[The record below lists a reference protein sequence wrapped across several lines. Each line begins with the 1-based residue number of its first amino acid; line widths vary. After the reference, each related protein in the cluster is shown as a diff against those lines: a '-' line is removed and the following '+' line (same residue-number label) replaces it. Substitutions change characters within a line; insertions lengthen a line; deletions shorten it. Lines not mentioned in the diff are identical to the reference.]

1 MVRAQITGAVAGAVM
16 ASLLATA
23 CSSSEADPQSA
34 PTPTP
39 SASVP
44 APSSDAP
51 TTDTTPA
58 PAKPKEPSIP
68 AAARAPGRAGAEALV
83 RYYIDLLNY
92 AGLTGDTR
100 TFSVAARR
108 CSSCSALADNFKKT
122 YGEGGYYESKGWR
135 INTIFSSR
143 TSRHRYITVA
153 EVRETPIEW
162 RVKAGGPIHR
172 LPEEELNLRFSVV
185 RHDSSW
191 RITALTRS

>member
-1 MVRAQITGAVAGAVM
+1 MIRARITVAISAAVAGVVVG
-16 ASLLATA
+16 TA
-23 CSSSEADPQSA
+23 CSSSEAEPQGVPTPEAS
-34 PTPTP
+34 TPTP
-39 SASVP
+39 SSAQP
-44 APSSDAP
+44 TSDP
-51 TTDTTPA
+51 TTAA
-58 PAKPKEPSIP
+58 PAEHEEPSIP
-68 AAARAPGRAGAEALV
+68 AAAQAPGRAGAEAFV

-122 YGEGGYYESKGWR
+122 YGEGGYYKSKGWR